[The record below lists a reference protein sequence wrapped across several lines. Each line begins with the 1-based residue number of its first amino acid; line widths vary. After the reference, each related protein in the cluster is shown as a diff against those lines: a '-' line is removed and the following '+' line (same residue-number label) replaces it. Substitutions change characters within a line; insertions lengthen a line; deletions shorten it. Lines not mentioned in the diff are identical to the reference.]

1 MTDEIFNKAKAF
13 DELAKILTI
22 DGEVTLSK
30 SVESILKGCDY
41 LQYIFDTAFAKGFE
55 AGLDANEKINN
66 YASEN
71 PNL

>member
-1 MTDEIFNKAKAF
+1 MTDAIFSKAIAF
-13 DELAKILTI
+13 DELTKIQTI
-22 DGEVTLSK
+22 EGEITPTK
-30 SVESILKGCDY
+30 SAEAILKGCDY